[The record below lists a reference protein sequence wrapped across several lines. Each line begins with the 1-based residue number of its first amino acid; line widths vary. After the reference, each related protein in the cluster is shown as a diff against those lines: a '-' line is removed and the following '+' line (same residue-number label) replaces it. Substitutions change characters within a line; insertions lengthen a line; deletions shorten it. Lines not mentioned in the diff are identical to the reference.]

1 MKHSPQK
8 TILFLVP
15 FLAVF
20 YFIEKLEIDVL
31 FYLERGE
38 TVEIA
43 PVWSELN
50 DVDTLLIEE
59 IVIDTSVTDSIA
71 VDKIVTDKFSDTLEI
86 NLNRWFPKYAV
97 SDLSTLPDSLKFE
110 GSDIAR
116 TSLRRF
122 FAKLESI
129 DSSDTK
135 PLEVFHWGDSQIEGD
150 RITGVLRSSWQK
162 SWGGN
167 GPGLIPAVQ
176 PIPALSIKQREEGG
190 WKRYTRFGII
200 DSNIEHSAYGAM
212 AAFSRV
218 EGDGTVILRPHP
230 AGFKLNKRWNR
241 VKFLIG
247 DAPLGGNITLKGN
260 STPYKAFSIR
270 PSRAGKHTS
279 IVADLPEGE
288 QELTVGFEGYNIEV
302 TGIELGS
309 RNGVA
314 MHNIPLRGSA
324 GMIFTKLDRVH
335 LESFMEEREVGLM
348 VLQFG
353 GNVVPYLKDSADA
366 KRYAKRFRKQLK
378 FLKLIMPE
386 AAVIVI
392 GPSDMGTAGTYPML
406 GSVIDNLKEQVIL
419 EDCMYWDLRSVMGGE
434 GSIER
439 WANLEPRLAST
450 DLIHLS
456 PKGARVVGE
465 KFDEAFRAEYKSW
478 VKWTN

>member
-15 FLAVF
+15 FLAVC
-20 YFIEKLEIDVL
+20 YLIEKQEIDL
-31 FYLERGE
+31 LSYFERAKE
-38 TVEIA
+38 VEAA

-50 DVDTLLIEE
+50 YVDTLLIEE
-59 IVIDTSVTDSIA
+59 LEIDTIVVDTIA
-71 VDKIVTDKFSDTLEI
+71 LESLLSDTLEI
-86 NLNRWFPKYAV
+86 NHNRWFPKYAK

-116 TSLRRF
+116 ASLRLF
-122 FAKLESI
+122 FAKLEAI
-129 DSSDTK
+129 DTSDTN
-135 PLEVFHWGDSQIEGD
+135 PIEVFHWGDSQIEGD

-176 PIPALSIKQREEGG
+176 PIPALSIKQRESGS
-190 WKRYTRFGII
+190 WKRYTRFGKI
-200 DSNIEHSAYGAM
+200 DSTITHNAYGAM

-218 EGDGTVILRPHP
+218 KGEGTVTLKPNP
-230 AGFKLNKRWNR
+230 AGFKLNKRWGH

-247 DAPLGGNITLKGN
+247 DAPLGGNITLKG
-260 STPYKAFSIR
+260 SATPYKAFSIR
-270 PSRAGKHTS
+270 PNRPGMHTS
-279 IVADLPEGE
+279 IVSDLTEGE
-288 QELTVGFEGYNIEV
+288 KELTVGFEGYNIEV

-309 RNGVA
+309 RNGVV

-324 GMIFTKLDRVH
+324 GMIFTKLDRGH
-335 LESFMEEREVGLM
+335 LESFMEERKVGLV

-353 GNVVPYLKDSADA
+353 GNVVPYLKDSVDA
-366 KRYAKRFRKQLK
+366 QRYAKRFRKQLK

-406 GSVIDNLKEQVIL
+406 GSVIDNLKEQVML
-419 EDCMYWDLRSVMGGE
+419 EDCMYWDLRRVMGGE
-434 GSIER
+434 GSMER
-439 WANLEPRLAST
+439 WSNLEPRLAST
-450 DLIHLS
+450 DLIHFS

-478 VKWTN
+478 VKWMN